1 MSIFTDYFKLV
12 QESTDD
18 GANDKAKKA
27 KQEILVKIKK
37 AVSDAG
43 YKLRDDKKNEDA
55 FINNRKKFMT
65 NGNNLCI
72 AGIGKEN
79 YDAVYNII
87 AKTIKG
93 TDFTISKDNY
103 WTLFLSVKDDSDI
116 YTESANGSVNLMTIG
131 NSIVPYYE
139 SANEDN
145 SDVEE
150 EFNIGNMLPQCGST
164 EGMADPNSVIND
176 IKKVNNKN
184 KELEGITLPDD
195 IQIESSITEYIND
208 SNQTYNSFIDESV
221 SDVAT
226 KVGKK
231 VKLSFKTRKILTQR
245 AILRTRLLSAQ
256 RFHADPVKIN
266 DIKQALIEKEKEVRA
281 LKQGANKE
289 TCDEINRLSD
299 DLYNEIKAKSLK
311 KKMKNKDDE
320 VSNSNSIENECDN
333 TSKECGEEYKAES
346 TLSKKEELQVKL
358 EKAMERNDIDAIV
371 AYENKLKYLSKMED
385 QEYTCEAANIDSEIK
400 EVIDKLNA
408 KGYKTKYSS
417 AGHTQL
423 RKKSDIDDNGVY
435 YGKLYSDARIMFDS
449 DYEFPKAPKYW
460 VWKTVDDKDYLDII
474 PIPYNPK
481 DGTPEE
487 AFSKWKVNYM
497 GTLRTWVDNLPTES
511 KTDGKTEIKDTKD
524 RVKTIEA

>member
-12 QESTDD
+12 QEGTDD
-18 GANDKAKKA
+18 VNTKAKQA
-27 KQEILVKIKK
+27 KQEILAKIKK

-55 FINNRKKFMT
+55 FINNKKKFMT

-87 AKTIKG
+87 SKTIKG

-103 WTLFLSVKDDSDI
+103 WTLFLSVKHDSDI
-116 YTESANGSVNLMTIG
+116 YVESVNDSVNLMTIG
-131 NSIVPYYE
+131 NTMVPYFE
-139 SANEDN
+139 SANED
-145 SDVEE
+145 SDVEK

-164 EGMADPNSVIND
+164 EGMADPNSVIDD
-176 IKKVNNKN
+176 INQINNKN

-195 IQIESSITEYIND
+195 IQIESSITDYIND
-208 SNQTYNSFIDESV
+208 NNQLYNSFIDESV

-226 KVGKK
+226 KVGEK

-245 AILRTRLLSAQ
+245 AILKTKLLSAK

-266 DIKQALIEKEKEVRA
+266 DIKQALIEKEKEVRV

-289 TCDEINRLSD
+289 TCDEINRLGD
-299 DLYNEIKAKSLK
+299 DLYNEIKAKSLRK
-311 KKMKNKDDE
+311 KSKNKVDE
-320 VSNSNSIENECDN
+320 VPNSSNVKNECGD
-333 TSKECGEEYKAES
+333 TSKECGKGYKAES
-346 TLSKKEELQVKL
+346 TLSEKEELQLKL
-358 EKAMERNDIDAIV
+358 EKAMDRNDIDAIV
-371 AYENKLKYLSKMED
+371 AYENKLKYLLCMED

-423 RKKSDIDDNGVY
+423 RKKSDIDDNGIY
-435 YGKLYSDARIMFDS
+435 YGKLYSDARIMFAS

-460 VWKTVDDKDYLDII
+460 VWKTVDNKDYLDII

-481 DGTPEE
+481 NGTPEE
-487 AFSKWKVNYM
+487 AFSKWKTNYM
-497 GTLRTWVDNLPTES
+497 STLRTWVDNLPDES
-511 KTDGKTEIKDTKD
+511 KTNGKIEIQDTKN

>member
-116 YTESANGSVNLMTIG
+116 YVESANGSVNLMTIG

-150 EFNIGNMLPQCGST
+150 EFNIGNMLPQYGST

-281 LKQGANKE
+281 LKQGASKE

-320 VSNSNSIENECDN
+320 VSNSNSNENECDN

-358 EKAMERNDIDAIV
+358 E
-371 AYENKLKYLSKMED
+371 
-385 QEYTCEAANIDSEIK
+385 
-400 EVIDKLNA
+400 
-408 KGYKTKYSS
+408 
-417 AGHTQL
+417 
-423 RKKSDIDDNGVY
+423 
-435 YGKLYSDARIMFDS
+435 
-449 DYEFPKAPKYW
+449 
-460 VWKTVDDKDYLDII
+460 
-474 PIPYNPK
+474 
-481 DGTPEE
+481 
-487 AFSKWKVNYM
+487 
-497 GTLRTWVDNLPTES
+497 
-511 KTDGKTEIKDTKD
+511 
-524 RVKTIEA
+524 